1 MTSGESI
8 LHLSS
13 DTASHK
19 LPGSAGSAQR
29 YDRSSPAI
37 SLDRVSKDYTSAG
50 RSVHALRDCTL
61 SIARG
66 ELFGLFGPNGA
77 GKSTLI
83 NLLSTLISPS
93 SGHAAVWGYDV
104 SCEAAQV
111 RRHIGVL
118 TETQRAFHGR
128 LSGRQNLIFFAGLH
142 GLPASRSSHRIAHLL
157 SEFGLQDAADR
168 PVQTYSSGML
178 QRLQIA
184 RVLIH
189 DPPVLLLDEPTNS
202 MDLQTADLVRHLVK
216 DELVGQRHK
225 TVLYTTHDLYEMDH
239 FCDRIAILNQGRL
252 VAHGTVPDLVADL
265 HLEECLR
272 VEVTPGADATFQALR
287 TVPGVTALRV
297 VRRDDMRAEVEVVM
311 KDATPASL
319 VRLCAALSAHQETVH
334 RLDRQGGNGIGRLL
348 RYYASADEGE

>member
-1 MTSGESI
+1 MRFSNE
-8 LHLSS
+8 
-13 DTASHK
+13 TASHQ
-19 LPGSAGSAQR
+19 LP
-29 YDRSSPAI
+29 RSSSAAQLDDRGPLAI
-37 SLDRVSKDYTSAG
+37 VLDHVSKDYVSAG
-50 RSVHALRDCTL
+50 RVVRALQECTL

-93 SGHAAVWGYDV
+93 HGRAAVWGHDV
-104 SCEAAQV
+104 SREAVQV

-118 TETQRAFHGR
+118 AETQRAFHGR
-128 LSGRQNLIFFAGLH
+128 LSGRQNLLFFAGLH
-142 GLPASRSSHRIAHLL
+142 GLSASQGSLRIVQLL
-157 SEFGLQDAADR
+157 SEFGLEDAADR

-178 QRLQIA
+178 QRLHIA
-184 RVLIH
+184 RVLVH
-189 DPPVLLLDEPTNS
+189 DPPVLLLDEPTNR

-216 DELVGQRHK
+216 DELVGKRHK

-252 VAHGTVPDLVADL
+252 VACGTVPALVADL

-272 VEVTPGADATFQALR
+272 VEITPGAGATIQALR
-287 TVPGVTALRV
+287 NVPGVTALRV
-297 VRRDDMRAEVEVVM
+297 VRRDNTRTELEIVV

-319 VRLCAALSAHQETVH
+319 VKLCAALSTHQEVVH
-334 RLDRQGGNGIGRLL
+334 RLDHQGGNGIGRLL
-348 RYYASADEGE
+348 RYYASAGEGG